1 MKDFAIIGL
10 TIVFTWF
17 IIKVW
22 NKTKG
27 IKVPKLI
34 YRQSTIYSMV
44 KPIIPK
50 ELFQRSVVM
59 RQSQKHKDKTSF
71 KVMFFKDKAYWVLNN
86 TFYIADANNGNVI
99 EESIKAVDTMDM
111 SQEEI
116 DFMLSILDNLNNGGN
131 FNDNSGS
138 GNQ

>member
-10 TIVFTWF
+10 TIALTWF
-17 IIKVW
+17 IIKIW
-22 NKTKG
+22 NKTKR

-86 TFYIADANNGNVI
+86 TFYIVNCIIFV
-99 EESIKAVDTMDM
+99 
-111 SQEEI
+111 
-116 DFMLSILDNLNNGGN
+116 N
-131 FNDNSGS
+131 F
-138 GNQ
+138 QLIRTFYYF

>member
-1 MKDFAIIGL
+1 MK
-10 TIVFTWF
+10 T
-17 IIKVW
+17 
-22 NKTKG
+22 
-27 IKVPKLI
+27 
-34 YRQSTIYSMV
+34 
-44 KPIIPK
+44 
-50 ELFQRSVVM
+50 
-59 RQSQKHKDKTSF
+59 
-71 KVMFFKDKAYWVLNN
+71 KDKAYWVLNN